1 MAVFTP
7 VSLSVL
13 APWFEQF
20 ELGKA
25 TAITGIPSGIEN
37 SNFFVDTDK
46 GNRYVLTLFERLSK
60 EELPFYLNMMGHMAA
75 KQVACPN
82 PIANQHGQIL
92 HVLEG
97 KPASL
102 VTCLSGSANM
112 HPAAVHC
119 AQVGRMLAKMHLA
132 AASYGGTLANLRGL
146 AWWQETAPKVLP
158 FLNQTQQKILIKEL
172 SHQEQFAQTRDY
184 QNLTKG
190 AVHADLFRDN
200 VLFAGTELGG
210 VIDFYFAGVDTY
222 LFDLAVTINDWCI
235 DDSSGKFIAEKY
247 QALMSA
253 YVGVK
258 PLTEIEKRSWPA
270 MLRAAALRFW
280 LSRLYDFYLPRDAAL
295 LTPKD
300 PTHFERILVLRQNFD
315 QDKLDAS

>member
-13 APWFEQF
+13 VPWFEQF

-46 GNRYVLTLFERLSK
+46 GNRYVLTLFERLSMQ
-60 EELPFYLNMMGHMAA
+60 ELPFYLNMMGHMAA

-82 PIANQHGQIL
+82 PIANHHGHIL

-112 HPAAVHC
+112 QPGAVHC
-119 AQVGRMLAKMHLA
+119 GEVGRMLAKMHLA
-132 AASYGGTLANLRGL
+132 AATYGGTLANLRGL
-146 AWWQETAPKVLP
+146 AWWQETRPKVMP
-158 FLNQTQQKILIKEL
+158 FLNQAQQSVLAKEL
-172 SHQEQFAQTRDY
+172 DHQTKFAQSSDY
-184 QNLTKG
+184 SILGKG

-200 VLFAGTELGG
+200 VLFAGTDLGG
-210 VIDFYFAGVDTY
+210 VIDFYFAGIDTY
-222 LFDLAVTINDWCI
+222 LFDLAVTMNDWCI
-235 DDSSGKFIAEKY
+235 EDTSGTFVAEKY
-247 QALMSA
+247 HALMSA
-253 YVGVK
+253 YVSVK
-258 PLTEIEKRSWPA
+258 PLTELEKRVWPT

-280 LSRLYDFYLPRDAAL
+280 LSRLFDFYLPRDAAL

-300 PTHFERILVLRQNFD
+300 PTHFERILRLRQNFD